1 MMSHILNVSL
11 TLRERR
17 MQGPGMRL
25 VSQSEAIAGIQIRA
39 DVAQTRVSIV
49 KVQSDLSEDL
59 LMGWI
64 KYF

>member
-1 MMSHILNVSL
+1 
-11 TLRERR
+11 

-64 KYF
+64 KYFLKKEMEEERSQR